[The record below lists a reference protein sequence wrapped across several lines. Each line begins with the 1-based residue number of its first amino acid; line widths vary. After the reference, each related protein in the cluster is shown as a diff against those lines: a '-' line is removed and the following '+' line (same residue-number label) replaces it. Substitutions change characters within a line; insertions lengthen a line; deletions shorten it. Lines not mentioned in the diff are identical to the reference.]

1 MAEEIRMVD
10 ISQKEA
16 VIRVATAIGT
26 IKLKPETIKRIRNNE
41 IEKGNVIAATKIAAI
56 AAVKKT
62 PDMLPLCH
70 PIPISNVKVDIKI
83 NKESLEIMVT
93 VKSIGKT
100 GVEMEALTGV
110 TVGLLNVWDMVKKY
124 EKDEKGQ
131 YPTTR
136 ISDIRVVE
144 KTKTGV
150 Q

>member
-1 MAEEIRMVD
+1 MVD
-10 ISQKEA
+10 ISQKED